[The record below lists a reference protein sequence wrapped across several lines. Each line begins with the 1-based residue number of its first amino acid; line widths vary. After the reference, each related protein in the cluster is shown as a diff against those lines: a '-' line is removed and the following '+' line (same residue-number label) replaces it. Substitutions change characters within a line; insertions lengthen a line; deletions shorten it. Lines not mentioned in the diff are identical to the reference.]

1 MANEG
6 STRLSTSQL
15 LSMIGGG
22 ANRDQLLSSTS
33 SSGGVAYSTPQ
44 SAQTAYNEA
53 IQRHAVTAAFRA
65 VQRATTRAEAEIRY
79 VDLQMERATANA
91 MANGNIQVD
100 RVPIVNSSATTT
112 QVTTKNLD
120 SFTDR
125 PSIVQSEPIVVKVQT
140 VKQDN
145 NNPII
150 DDPIVNYAGIGEF
163 QVTEVSKPSNS
174 TSTVQNNKNNSSTT
188 MVNKVNLIPDVNYL
202 PVNTT
207 ELNKFATPKGVAPLP
222 KEDTNYSNI
231 AIVGAAAAVLT
242 GIVVIGSKRR

>member
-1 MANEG
+1 
-6 STRLSTSQL
+6 
-15 LSMIGGG
+15 MIGGG

-125 PSIVQSEPIVVKVQT
+125 PSIVQSDPIVVKVQT

-163 QVTEVSKPSNS
+163 QDVTAEVGLGGLTGTHGVLFQDYDADGLDDLLVMNS
-174 TSTVQNNKNNSSTT
+174 RTT
-188 MVNKVNLIPDVNYL
+188 RLFRNIGGVFVDDTQHAGLIPTQSASGAHWEDLEKDGVL
-202 PVNTT
+202 DLV
-207 ELNKFATPKGVAPLP
+207 LFADPL
-222 KEDTNYSNI
+222 
-231 AIVGAAAAVLT
+231 
-242 GIVVIGSKRR
+242 R